1 MKLNSQL
8 LLLGAVLLVVL
19 LITLTSGCG
28 PLPYYP
34 DNLFP
39 QQFAYEGFLPR
50 LHPGQY
56 TEAKSEAAVDV
67 MKVNGFDGL
76 FPSPLGSEKPLDIYS
91 ALPSGKKCEASP
103 YSTSTGYLC
112 LDENATQ
119 MLATRGGNQ
128 TGAPS
133 TIG

>member
-8 LLLGAVLLVVL
+8 LILGAVLVVVL
-19 LITLTSGCG
+19 LISLTSSKG

-34 DNLFP
+34 ENLFP
-39 QQFAYEGFLPR
+39 QQFQYEGFLPR

-56 TEAKSEAAVDV
+56 TEAKSEAGVDV

-76 FPSPLGSEKPLDIYS
+76 FHSPVGSEKPLDIYS
-91 ALPSGKKCEASP
+91 ALPSGKQCTSSP

-112 LDENATQ
+112 LDDNAKS
-119 MLATRGGNQ
+119 MLSTRGGNQ
-128 TGAPS
+128 TGSPS